1 MKNLHFNEGLKD
13 WIYIFFLRK
22 LKSQSQ

>member
-22 LKSQSQ
+22 LKSQS